1 MNPLDH
7 LSSLLSAA
15 TQEAAKPMSAS
26 SGIDQ
31 LLRDMQK
38 RSKGRPGGQ
47 LSEDHQ
53 LDAVRKFWGS
63 QEVKT
68 FRDAYLLSWSL
79 GLPHQ
84 AKGPCI
90 LEDRHRLQ
98 RVLDGVDGWRG
109 RPGAYRR
116 CYQGLVRSYFSYDA
130 LLDTAPPHA
139 RNNWKLLREYL
150 YDRNTTIGG
159 GALQPAWVDAAQ
171 GNRTVFSDTPCK
183 PYVDALLRGET
194 SAVDELC
201 EDLGINKASWFL
213 RELVMAQVEGATQLG
228 DRQFK
233 ELLPSLLKM
242 LAANAVLR
250 DRGMVKVLDR
260 YADVDAT
267 PMNLLMR
274 DQAVAWWG
282 NPWLESNA
290 TRWGGVKQEARSM
303 VADWLKLE
311 FIETFF
317 TKLAEDG
324 LADPRRMNFWKR
336 YVKSIGHIEFA
347 LGSTARNST
356 ERDFVSLRRKMD
368 GLICDLDA
376 SGANNAFIMHMGP
389 LVAVEFSDLGNAF
402 YGYDSNAVPFDTD
415 KMLGLTVNGTNTLKN
430 KRRQIL
436 WMGHSAS
443 HGYAKWED
451 LFEATLKQNFGLEPM
466 KVPAAAARSAV
477 RRIAAPPPPVP
488 SYFPPVAAPTASN
501 VRPPAPRP
509 AVQDPR
515 PEPPA
520 VGQSDPGS
528 AAYSRAALDAFVQRH
543 GLEIRDM
550 TNLGG
555 NLWVVADDKN
565 FKVHAAL
572 MRWGFKNKPGKGWW
586 K

>member
-1 MNPLDH
+1 
-7 LSSLLSAA
+7 
-15 TQEAAKPMSAS
+15 
-26 SGIDQ
+26 
-31 LLRDMQK
+31 
-38 RSKGRPGGQ
+38 
-47 LSEDHQ
+47 
-53 LDAVRKFWGS
+53 
-63 QEVKT
+63 
-68 FRDAYLLSWSL
+68 
-79 GLPHQ
+79 
-84 AKGPCI
+84 
-90 LEDRHRLQ
+90 
-98 RVLDGVDGWRG
+98 
-109 RPGAYRR
+109 
-116 CYQGLVRSYFSYDA
+116 
-130 LLDTAPPHA
+130 
-139 RNNWKLLREYL
+139 
-150 YDRNTTIGG
+150 
-159 GALQPAWVDAAQ
+159 
-171 GNRTVFSDTPCK
+171 
-183 PYVDALLRGET
+183 
-194 SAVDELC
+194 
-201 EDLGINKASWFL
+201 
-213 RELVMAQVEGATQLG
+213 
-228 DRQFK
+228 
-233 ELLPSLLKM
+233 
-242 LAANAVLR
+242 
-250 DRGMVKVLDR
+250 
-260 YADVDAT
+260 
-267 PMNLLMR
+267 
-274 DQAVAWWG
+274 
-282 NPWLESNA
+282 
-290 TRWGGVKQEARSM
+290 
-303 VADWLKLE
+303 
-311 FIETFF
+311 
-317 TKLAEDG
+317 
-324 LADPRRMNFWKR
+324 
-336 YVKSIGHIEFA
+336 
-347 LGSTARNST
+347 
-356 ERDFVSLRRKMD
+356 
-368 GLICDLDA
+368 
-376 SGANNAFIMHMGP
+376 MHMGP